1 MGESSL
7 NFINLSTV
15 PGALEEKM
23 PVPGMGVGPLSAPFL
38 GFNPEPEMTTKVTVI
53 SLSEVVEITISKLEI
68 ITKLLILEKIFQKFL
83 MSKLESLPGVLNV
96 VSMEFLEYTQMF
108 QMLYV
113 SLITQPNA

>member
-15 PGALEEKM
+15 PGALEVKM
-23 PVPGMGVGPLSAPFL
+23 PVPVMVVDPLSALFP

-53 SLSEVVEITISKLEI
+53 SLLEAGITISKLEI
-68 ITKLLILEKIFQKFL
+68 IIKLLTLEKIFQKFL

-96 VSMEFLEYTQMF
+96 VSTEFRECTQMF
-108 QMLYV
+108 LTPYV

>member
-23 PVPGMGVGPLSAPFL
+23 PVPGMGVDPLSAPFTV
-38 GFNPEPEMTTKVTVI
+38 FNPEPEMTTKVTVI
-53 SLSEVVEITISKLEI
+53 SLSEAEIIISKLEM

-83 MSKLESLPGVLNV
+83 TSKLESLPGVLNV
-96 VSMEFLEYTQMF
+96 VSMEFLEFTQMF
-108 QMLYV
+108 LTHFV
-113 SLITQPNA
+113 LLITQPNA